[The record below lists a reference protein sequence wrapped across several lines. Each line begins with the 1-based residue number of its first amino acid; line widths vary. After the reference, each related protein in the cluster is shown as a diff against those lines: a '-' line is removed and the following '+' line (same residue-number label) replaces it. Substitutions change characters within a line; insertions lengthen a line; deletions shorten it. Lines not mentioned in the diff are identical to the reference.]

1 MNALIS
7 LNLVNRNN
15 LGVQRMY
22 QAMLQDGK
30 EPPIIRDEGNAVRV
44 TFLGSEY
51 SVPFRAFVESMMRS
65 GLRLSLEHLLVLNYL
80 VRHGEIDAP
89 TAAHICQQHE
99 REIRE
104 SLHSLVVREVLDV
117 RRRGGATIW
126 QLSPATIRA
135 LRDDHS
141 KPSPAPPSKFEAAQS
156 QVLAWLREAQGSG
169 ELGLQS
175 EELRERLGFTS
186 EEIKYVTK
194 KLKQRN
200 LIESTGRGP
209 KAMWVLVRDK

>member
-30 EPPIIRDEGNAVRV
+30 EPPIIRDEGNAVRI
-44 TFLGSEY
+44 TFIGSDF
-51 SVPFRAFVESMMRS
+51 SIPFRAFVEGAMRA

-80 VRHGEIDAP
+80 TRHGEIDVA
-89 TAAHICQQHE
+89 TAATICQQHE

-104 SLHSLVVREVLDV
+104 SLRALVAREVLDV
-117 RRRGGATIW
+117 RRRGAATVW

-135 LRDDHS
+135 LRDDRS
-141 KPSPAPPSKFEAAQS
+141 APSQAPQSKFEAAQG
-156 QVLAWLREAQGSG
+156 QVLAWLHEAKGQGR
-169 ELGLQS
+169 LGLPS
-175 EELRERLGFTS
+175 AELRERLGFSS

-194 KLKQRN
+194 KLKEKN
-200 LIESTGRGP
+200 
-209 KAMWVLVRDK
+209 